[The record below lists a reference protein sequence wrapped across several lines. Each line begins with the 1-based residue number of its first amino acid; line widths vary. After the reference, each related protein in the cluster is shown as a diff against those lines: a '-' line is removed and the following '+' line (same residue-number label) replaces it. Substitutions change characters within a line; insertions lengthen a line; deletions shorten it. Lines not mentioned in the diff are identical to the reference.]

1 VTKLGN
7 YCWVLNAHGSV
18 VALGAVML
26 MSRRLELD
34 EIQMSLCG
42 LAWLTC
48 MQSVVAWRML
58 GECSTSCH
66 HVMWSLGRPWYK
78 TCTMWAFRHKR
89 QWNYWGLSHPTL
101 PILQWFTT
109 LEEIKSTAQERAWL
123 NGLQTAVQLVLANG
137 DPMRMHWQT

>member
-1 VTKLGN
+1 M
-7 YCWVLNAHGSV
+7 H
-18 VALGAVML
+18 VAVWLHLEKNAVML
-26 MSRRLELD
+26 MSRQLELD

-58 GECSTSCH
+58 GECSTICH
-66 HVMWSLGRPWYK
+66 HVIWSLGRAWYK

-101 PILQWFTT
+101 PILHSGSQHWKE
-109 LEEIKSTAQERAWL
+109 LR
-123 NGLQTAVQLVLANG
+123 VQHKRELG
-137 DPMRMHWQT
+137 

>member
-1 VTKLGN
+1 LVTIVG
-7 YCWVLNAHGSV
+7 VLNACGSV
-18 VALGAVML
+18 VALGEECNYAHEQ
-26 MSRRLELD
+26 RRLELD

-66 HVMWSLGRPWYK
+66 HVMWSLGRPWYIPNVGIQAQK
-78 TCTMWAFRHKR
+78 AVELLGVKPPCSTNIT
-89 QWNYWGLSHPTL
+89 
-101 PILQWFTT
+101 QWFTT